1 MVPVRR
7 LVDIVV
13 DKIFE
18 RCGLSPGT
26 PVNTY
31 KKISLGL

>member
-13 DKIFE
+13 DKIFLKDVDSLRVLRLTPTE
-18 RCGLSPGT
+18 RSA
-26 PVNTY
+26 
-31 KKISLGL
+31 